1 MSTKQPTAV
10 VTGASSG
17 IGAALCRYLLAN
29 NWKVCMVARSK
40 DKMERIAAV
49 FPRDSSHIVVAD
61 LSDNAQSES
70 ICSGIISWC
79 DNNLSLLVNN
89 AGAGVRGLSTANCG
103 TDDFEAQMR
112 LNLTSVFIVTKH
124 LLPALKNGIANRR
137 HTDFDSSIVN
147 IGSVAGS
154 QVYPQFT
161 PYSVAKAGLDHLTR
175 LHSLEFAPFGIR
187 VNCIAPATVITN
199 WHKASGLTDEE
210 AQRYYANSHALHP
223 IGRAGNVQDLVEM
236 IMFMANGSKTGWM
249 TGQIVTLDGGR
260 NHRSV
265 MPTPQNKTSKL

>member
-1 MSTKQPTAV
+1 
-10 VTGASSG
+10 
-17 IGAALCRYLLAN
+17 
-29 NWKVCMVARSK
+29 MVARSK

-49 FPRDSSHIVVAD
+49 FPRSLSHIVVAD

-70 ICSGIISWC
+70 ICTGIISWC

-89 AGAGVRGLSTANCG
+89 AGMGTRGLSTEKCT
-103 TDDFEAQMR
+103 TDEFEAQMR
-112 LNLTSVFIVTKH
+112 LNLTSCFILSKN
-124 LLPALKNGIANRR
+124 LLPALKNGIENRR
-137 HTDFDSSIVN
+137 HSDFDSAIVN

-175 LHSLEFAPFGIR
+175 LQSLEFAPFGIR

-199 WHKASGLTDEE
+199 WHQASGLTAEE

-223 IGRAGNVQDLVEM
+223 IGRAGNVKDLVEM

-260 NHRSV
+260 NHRSA
-265 MPTPQNKTSKL
+265 MPTPQNKTSSKL